1 MFVYY
6 PTPCFPTDIC
16 LEQIYGTPE
25 KKNIK
30 YLAIILLAKTI
41 TQ

>member
-6 PTPCFPTDIC
+6 PIPCFPNDIC

-25 KKNIK
+25 KKKIK